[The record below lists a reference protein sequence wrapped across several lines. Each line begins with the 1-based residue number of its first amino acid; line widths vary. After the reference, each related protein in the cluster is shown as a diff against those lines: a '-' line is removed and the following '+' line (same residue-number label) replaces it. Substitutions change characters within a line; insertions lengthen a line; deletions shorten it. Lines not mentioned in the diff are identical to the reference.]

1 MIWRLS
7 GQTSNCQYDYNWF
20 MCDPEPKTELS
31 SKAGADVDDTLSTA
45 NDKRLQGQG
54 DSNSAWL
61 PQAAVSVSDQSSA
74 PVSTSATAEQW
85 RASNNAQRAE
95 SRVHRASPRRW
106 SISLREY
113 LGLMTLLSLA
123 MGLAFLVHR
132 LRGLEAEV
140 TKLRAETGYLQQTAP
155 GQIAAARA
163 PVDQPLTYRVRV
175 RVPTGSDKFRVAYSS
190 IWPKQAAGPQW
201 FGAVPLPVG
210 ESVVTIRILEDP
222 RDKKWKIASL
232 VASTEGNQ
240 RMATVLPPA
249 HVEVFRGS
257 HDVLSTGVGRETQS
271 VERTESIRLLDER
284 WLVGE
289 GGLLLYG
296 DRPPESDQIGIY
308 AELQPDVGPL

>member
-1 MIWRLS
+1 MS
-7 GQTSNCQYDYNWF
+7 
-20 MCDPEPKTELS
+20 DPESKTVFFSE
-31 SKAGADVDDTLSTA
+31 AGADADERSSTA
-45 NDKRLQGQG
+45 NDSRLRGQG
-54 DSNSAWL
+54 ESH
-61 PQAAVSVSDQSSA
+61 AVGLSQGEASVSDRSFDLG
-74 PVSTSATAEQW
+74 STSATPSQW
-85 RASNNAQRAE
+85 RVPGGE
-95 SRVHRASPRRW
+95 PRVPGGEPRVPGGEQGSEFRVNRGPRRLW

-113 LGLMTLLSLA
+113 LGLMTLLILSI
-123 MGLAFLVHR
+123 GLAFLVHR

-190 IWPKQAAGPQW
+190 IWPRQAAGPQW